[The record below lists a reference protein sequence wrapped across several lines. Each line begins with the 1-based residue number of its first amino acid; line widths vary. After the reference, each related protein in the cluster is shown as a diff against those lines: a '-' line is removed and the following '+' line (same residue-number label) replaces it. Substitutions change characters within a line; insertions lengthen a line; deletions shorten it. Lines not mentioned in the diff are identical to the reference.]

1 MVKPAKAHQRL
12 EHMRNLAKQ
21 ETHQETHVFFIR
33 GFAWRGGAKSIVA
46 LRFVNIAKRGGVPHI
61 VALRFVTFAKR
72 GGVINIVAV
81 AAVRSWGVRKK
92 HMCV

>member
-1 MVKPAKAHQRL
+1 M
-12 EHMRNLAKQ
+12 
-21 ETHQETHVFFIR
+21 
-33 GFAWRGGAKSIVA
+33 
-46 LRFVNIAKRGGVPHI
+46 RFVNIAKRGGVPHI

>member
-1 MVKPAKAHQRL
+1 
-12 EHMRNLAKQ
+12 MRNLAKQ

-81 AAVRSWGVRKK
+81 AAARSWGVRKN